1 MLGERIS
8 RSDAKAIRRKIN
20 QKVQTIIKKTAE
32 LSENCCEVLLII
44 HYTSKNHWVQ
54 YCSSDP
60 TSLFFGLDNAKKYLQ
75 TVEEYNSSTIK
86 KFTSKF
92 AADDNSC
99 SPQPAKHIKTLEKC
113 SSLAQTIYTAG
124 KLEDFSKASQSALST
139 DLTSN
144 KSSNQYESTLQ
155 KPPDILSFESKT
167 EKNTQKTEE
176 NSSPDF
182 SFEDYFGSAG

>member
-1 MLGERIS
+1 MLGDRIS
-8 RSDAKAIRRKIN
+8 RTDTKAVRRKIN

-54 YCSSDP
+54 YCTSEPS
-60 TSLFFGLDNAKKYLQ
+60 SLFFGLDNAKKYLQ
-75 TVEEYNSSTIK
+75 TVEEYNNTTIK

-99 SPQPAKHIKTLEKC
+99 SPQPAKHIKTQENFT
-113 SSLAQTIYTAG
+113 SLAQTIITAG
-124 KLEDFSKASQSALST
+124 KLEDFAKASQSALST
-139 DLTSN
+139 DITSHKCFN
-144 KSSNQYESTLQ
+144 LKESKLE
-155 KPPDILSFESKT
+155 KPPDIVSFESKT